1 MIPLGI
7 VIILCGC
14 MAESA
19 FIAFEYRKKMLT
31 ALVLKTVA
39 SLLFVLL
46 AVLLSVKAANSRYA
60 AVIVAGLAFGAVGD
74 VCLNLRFLVGERGR
88 QVFML
93 GIAAFLI
100 GHLFYLFAL
109 VRLAPQML
117 LWSVPLCAVISF
129 FLLRFILGRIEVQGA
144 IRTFGIVYLVVV
156 FLMMCCALG
165 LLPIDPADPAFLLFT
180 LGAILFAGSDILLV
194 LGQFGIKKHPSFR
207 ALNLSLYYLGQ
218 ICIALTIA
226 LMK

>member
-1 MIPLGI
+1 MLPLGI

-14 MAESA
+14 AAEA
-19 FIAFEYRKKMLT
+19 VFISLEYKRKMLA
-31 ALVLKTVA
+31 ALILKAIA
-39 SLLFVLL
+39 SVMFVLL
-46 AVLLSVKAANSRYA
+46 AVLLSAKTANSQYA
-60 AVIVAGLAFGAVGD
+60 AVIIAGLAFGAIGD
-74 VCLNLRFLVGERGR
+74 ICLNLRFLVGERGK
-88 QVFML
+88 QVFMV

-109 VRLAPQML
+109 IRFAPQML
-117 LWSVPLCAVISF
+117 LWSVPFCALLSF
-129 FLLRFILGRIEVQGA
+129 FLLRFILRRIEVQGA

-165 LLPIDPADPAFLLFT
+165 LLPIDPANPAYLLFT
-180 LGAILFAGSDILLV
+180 LGAILFAGSDVLLV
-194 LGQFGIKKHPSFR
+194 LGQFGIKKHSSFR

-226 LMK
+226 LLK